1 MAKAD
6 LTAARLREAFHY
18 DVDTGLFYR
27 RGGSPSPLGSVG
39 RYGYISVSID
49 GHVWLAHRL
58 AWFYVYGTLPEGQ
71 LDHINRVRSD
81 NRIANLRPATN
92 KLNMENRKVQSNN
105 KSGCPGVHF
114 SNHSQKWRARIKHH
128 GVFVELGMHKDFES
142 AKAAYLEAR
151 SRLFTFAPDL
161 A

>member
-6 LTAARLREAFHY
+6 LTAQRLRERIHY
-18 DVDTGLFYR
+18 DPTTGLFTGR
-27 RGGSPSPLGSVG
+27 RGTAVGSAG

-58 AWFYVYGTLPEGQ
+58 AWLYTYGSLPDGQ
-71 LDHINRVRSD
+71 LDHINRIRSD

-92 KLNMENRKVQSNN
+92 KLNMENRKVQTNN

-114 SNHSQKWRARIKHH
+114 VARSKNWRARIKHH
-128 GVFVELGMHKDFES
+128 GVFIELGIHKDFES

-151 SRLFTFAPDL
+151 NRLFTFAPDV